1 MPKECLPKPGALALS
16 VIRAS
21 HFVLFRSPARTSTRI
36 DPITTQAGHPLFRSI
51 TSSAPHC
58 AHAAMA
64 AEHGEAEMCFARLTS
79 KDGTETAVN
88 LDLVE
93 LMKADGT
100 GTRLFF
106 PGSEDGLFVRES
118 TADILE
124 KVSSHV
130 V

>member
-1 MPKECLPKPGALALS
+1 MVTAGSARALRWPR
-16 VIRAS
+16 V
-21 HFVLFRSPARTSTRI
+21 
-36 DPITTQAGHPLFRSI
+36 GHPLFVRFLRQRRI
-51 TSSAPHC
+51 VLTLR
-58 AHAAMA
+58 MA
-64 AEHGEAEMCFARLTS
+64 AEHGEAEMRFARLTS

>member
-1 MPKECLPKPGALALS
+1 M
-16 VIRAS
+16 R
-21 HFVLFRSPARTSTRI
+21 
-36 DPITTQAGHPLFRSI
+36 
-51 TSSAPHC
+51 
-58 AHAAMA
+58 
-64 AEHGEAEMCFARLTS
+64 FARLTS

-124 KVSSHV
+124 RVSSHV

>member
-1 MPKECLPKPGALALS
+1 MGQKQTFCDESG
-16 VIRAS
+16 S
-21 HFVLFRSPARTSTRI
+21 HKNFARGYPPFVRFLRQRRI
-36 DPITTQAGHPLFRSI
+36 VLTLR
-51 TSSAPHC
+51 
-58 AHAAMA
+58 MA
-64 AEHGEAEMCFARLTS
+64 AEHGEAEMRFARLTS

>member
-1 MPKECLPKPGALALS
+1 M
-16 VIRAS
+16 R
-21 HFVLFRSPARTSTRI
+21 
-36 DPITTQAGHPLFRSI
+36 
-51 TSSAPHC
+51 
-58 AHAAMA
+58 
-64 AEHGEAEMCFARLTS
+64 FARLTS
-79 KDGTETAVN
+79 KDGTMTAVN

-93 LMKADGT
+93 LMKADET

-106 PGSEDGLFVRES
+106 PDSEDGLFVRES

>member
-1 MPKECLPKPGALALS
+1 MSG
-16 VIRAS
+16 
-21 HFVLFRSPARTSTRI
+21 
-36 DPITTQAGHPLFRSI
+36 DPTHPLPEDSI
-51 TSSAPHC
+51 RPLEEGIPLR
-58 AHAAMA
+58 MA

-124 KVSSHV
+124 RVSSHV

>member
-1 MPKECLPKPGALALS
+1 
-16 VIRAS
+16 
-21 HFVLFRSPARTSTRI
+21 
-36 DPITTQAGHPLFRSI
+36 
-51 TSSAPHC
+51 
-58 AHAAMA
+58 MA

-130 V
+130 VR

>member
-1 MPKECLPKPGALALS
+1 M
-16 VIRAS
+16 
-21 HFVLFRSPARTSTRI
+21 
-36 DPITTQAGHPLFRSI
+36 
-51 TSSAPHC
+51 
-58 AHAAMA
+58 
-64 AEHGEAEMCFARLTS
+64 
-79 KDGTETAVN
+79 TAVN

-124 KVSSHV
+124 RVSSHV